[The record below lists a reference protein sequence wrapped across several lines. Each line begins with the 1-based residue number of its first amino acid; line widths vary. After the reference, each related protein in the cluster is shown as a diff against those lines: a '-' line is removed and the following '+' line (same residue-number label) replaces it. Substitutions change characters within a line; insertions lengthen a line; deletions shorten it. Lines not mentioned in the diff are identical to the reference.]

1 MQAKN
6 AREIGKITKSPVGRN
21 QRAIVDIFAGAN
33 SIYEPYSFDIALLR
47 YDRNPF
53 SPRRAYRVVT
63 HIERIA
69 YIENPKG
76 IYIDF

>member
-6 AREIGKITKSPVGRN
+6 ARENEKITKSPVGFS
-21 QRAIVDIFAGAN
+21 QRAIVDIFAVAN
-33 SIYEPYSFDIALLR
+33 SIYELCSFDIALLR
-47 YDRNPF
+47 YDINPL